1 MFKHKKRILAAA
13 VVSSAALFITACSNN
28 TQTLPAVSNYD
39 FNNSP
44 KDASATTIEKNQ
56 GEFEKLQSLIV
67 SQTGYEDPAIKSA
80 GSLLCEYPYNIP
92 TTQAPDRNDCT
103 FTPADSVDPDE
114 IYWPR
119 EDYDFLNEHHHPFRS
134 TDSKYS
140 EYRINPS
147 LLRMAKL
154 NNKAGIDDI
163 SKNAIEAGVY
173 QAGDIEGKIYQVR
186 GLDLAVMSFIWSPGI
201 TDGDNPTPPGWIVVD
216 PLTSEETARQG
227 YQLFLDAAEIPNRNA
242 PIRGIIFTHSHIDHF
257 GGVAGLAP
265 EDCEDLTGY
274 FAGKSECGG
283 HKLSHAVEI
292 LAPEEFFEHSVSEN
306 VMAGNIMSR
315 RAGYMY
321 GNIAG
326 AGVTGSVDGGL
337 GKITSAGSPALIPAT
352 EIGEDGIQTINGLDI
367 DITMAN
373 GSEAPSE
380 FMFYVEKYDMLM
392 AAEVVTNTIHNI
404 SSMRGARTR
413 DANAWVKYVDKV
425 LGEHGD
431 NSELMIA
438 SHHWPTYGKDN
449 VVEQL
454 EKTRDMYKYVHD
466 QALRLAN
473 KGLTP
478 NEISNTVEL
487 PDSLNE
493 EWYNHGYYGTVSH
506 NARAT
511 YDFYLGAWWDGNPAN
526 LNPLSPADEG
536 VRFIAAMGGID
547 NVINTG
553 IAAVTSGEYRWAVRL
568 LSHAVFGYN
577 TESID
582 EYNRTA
588 DESGL
593 PNLGNF
599 NDSKLTK
606 VRYLAADAMEQMGY
620 QAESGPWRNYYLGAA
635 VELRKTDGGF
645 PTLVAVDTTGISGN
659 MPISMG
665 LESLALLVNP
675 DDIAENTSY
684 KVTFTVED
692 SGDWFGTY
700 YLNLSNKTLKA
711 YQNPFNNEL
720 HSGGQIS
727 PNKPKPGF
735 NIPGDT
741 DEYKHIDITVT
752 QTEMK
757 QWIGE
762 MFLGADCSLCESHPR
777 LTTFSNAFEA
787 YPRAFGIATP

>member
-28 TQTLPAVSNYD
+28 TQTLPAATSSYD

-56 GEFEKLQSLIV
+56 GEFEKLQNLIV
-67 SQTGYEDPAIKSA
+67 SQTDYKDPAIKSA

-186 GLDLAVMSFIWSPGI
+186 GLDLAVMSFIWSPG
-201 TDGDNPTPPGWIVVD
+201 DVKEGTPEGWIVVD
-216 PLTSEETARQG
+216 PLTSGETARQG
-227 YQLFLDAAEIPNRNA
+227 YQLFLGAAEIPNRDA

-265 EDCEDLTGY
+265 ENCEDLTGY
-274 FAGKSECGG
+274 FAGKSECDG

-292 LAPEEFFEHSVSEN
+292 IAPEEFFEHSVSEN

-352 EIGEDGIQTINGLDI
+352 EIGRDIKHKINGLTI

-431 NSELMIA
+431 NSKLMIA

-449 VVEQL
+449 IVEQL

-473 KGLTP
+473 KGYTP

-487 PDSLNE
+487 PPSLNE

-577 TESID
+577 AASIEDYNSSTELTDLSAFD
-582 EYNRTA
+582 E
-588 DESGL
+588 
-593 PNLGNF
+593 
-599 NDSKLTK
+599 SKLTK

-635 VELRKTDGGF
+635 VELRQTDGGF

-675 DDIAENTSY
+675 DEFVQNY
-684 KVTFTVED
+684 VVTFTVNND
-692 SGDWFGTY
+692 IDGDWFGTY
-700 YLNLSNKTLKA
+700 YLNLSNSTLKS
-711 YQNPFNNEL
+711 YQNPYNDEL
-720 HSGGQIS
+720 HPRDLNSHDE
-727 PNKPKPGF
+727 PKPGY

-741 DEYKHIDITVT
+741 DEYKHINITAT
-752 QTEMK
+752 QSEMK

-762 MFLGADCSLCESHPR
+762 MFVNGDCSASTLCSDSG
-777 LTTFSNAFEA
+777 LDTFSEIFEK
-787 YPRAFGIATP
+787 YPGEFGIATP

>member
-1 MFKHKKRILAAA
+1 MFKHKKRILASAI
-13 VVSSAALFITACSNN
+13 VSSAALFITACSNN
-28 TQTLPAVSNYD
+28 TQTVPATSSYD
-39 FNNSP
+39 FSNAA
-44 KDASATTIEKNQ
+44 KEASETTKEKNQ
-56 GEFEKLQSLIV
+56 AEYEKLQSLIV

-92 TTQAPDRNDCT
+92 TTQEPGGSDCE
-103 FTPADSVDPDE
+103 FTPADSVDPNS

-119 EDYDFLNEHHHPFRS
+119 EDYDFLDDHAHPFADTSS
-134 TDSKYS
+134 TYT
-140 EYRINPS
+140 EHRINPS

-173 QAGDIEGKIYQVR
+173 QAGDIEGKVYQVR
-186 GLDLAVMSFIWSPGI
+186 GLDLAVMSFIWSPG
-201 TDGDNPTPPGWIVVD
+201 DVKEGTPEGWIVVD

-227 YQLFLDAAEIPNRNA
+227 YRLFLDATEIPKNNA

-274 FAGKSECGG
+274 FAGTYTCPNGE
-283 HKLSHAVEI
+283 KLDHAVDI
-292 LAPEEFFEHSVSEN
+292 IAPEEFFEHSVSEN

-337 GKITSAGSPALIPAT
+337 GKITSAGSPALIPAI

-380 FMFYVEKYDMLM
+380 FMFYVDDYDMLM

-438 SHHWPTYGKDN
+438 SHHWPTYGKEN

-526 LNPLSPADEG
+526 LNPLPPADEG

-553 IAAVTSGEYRWAVRL
+553 ITAVTSGEYRWAVRL

-577 TESID
+577 AASINDYNSNTALPDLGAFD
-582 EYNRTA
+582 EN
-588 DESGL
+588 
-593 PNLGNF
+593 
-599 NDSKLTK
+599 KLTK

-635 VELRKTDGGF
+635 VELRQTDGGF
-645 PTLVAVDTTGISGN
+645 PNLVAVDTTGISGN

-665 LESLALLVNP
+665 LESLALLVSP
-675 DDIAENTSY
+675 DDIAENTAY
-684 KVTFTVED
+684 EVTFTVED

-711 YQNPFNNEL
+711 YQNPHNLEL
-720 HSGGQIS
+720 DAGETSEDTAFQ
-727 PNKPKPGF
+727 
-735 NIPGDT
+735 IPGNT
-741 DEYKHIDITVT
+741 SGHTQIEITVT
-752 QTEMK
+752 QAEMK

-762 MFLGADCSLCESHPR
+762 MFLGADCSLCSSNSDLED
-777 LTTFSNAFEA
+777 FSNAFEA